1 MEAILASSPPTPQLS
16 AHLHLRR
23 PSLGFV
29 RPTGHVVVRDEGS
42 AQHLHNHAA
51 EACFGEWAAD
61 APPNHNE
68 VDGLSARSPVTYEL
82 VLMPEEA
89 IFLTCVAGC
98 LEVAPDSKLSGASPR
113 TCSTGGAAALGR
125 LLELAVRADP
135 TLTNLAQSHLG
146 PDGELT
152 AISDGRALAMRC
164 ALLRA
169 VAYAHY
175 RHSGYIVKD
184 GVLLGCHFLLY
195 RGAPSAVHSDYGVW
209 VLDAECDRHYSRA
222 TAQLVSSR
230 VHSKAS
236 SENADP
242 LAVAKAPPHAPG
254 TLTWQHIQA
263 LRRLLHDVAK
273 KLLLCSVEGGGGY
286 VGLPR
291 IVDVSVG

>member
-29 RPTGHVVVRDEGS
+29 RPTGHVVVSDEGS

-51 EACFGEWAAD
+51 EACFGEWAAA
-61 APPNHNE
+61 APPHHDSI
-68 VDGLSARSPVTYEL
+68 DGLSSTRGAVTYEL

-98 LEVAPDSKLSGASPR
+98 LEVAPDSKLSRASPGA
-113 TCSTGGAAALGR
+113 CPTGGAAALGR

-135 TLTNLAQSHLG
+135 TLTTLAQSRLEA
-146 PDGELT
+146 DGKDEEG
-152 AISDGRALAMRC
+152 ISGGALAMRC

-175 RHSGYIVKD
+175 RHNGYVVKD

-209 VLDAECDRHYSRA
+209 LMDAECDRHTLRA
-222 TAQLVSSR
+222 AQL
-230 VHSKAS
+230 AS
-236 SENADP
+236 SEACSRPPSADDDS
-242 LAVAKAPPHAPG
+242 VVKAPCHVPS

-273 KLLLCSVEGGGGY
+273 KLLLCSVEGGGGDN
-286 VGLPR
+286 GDLPR
-291 IVDVSVG
+291 VVDLSVG